1 MLNRS
6 WGFLFCQGPRGQ
18 KTKRIMGNITI
29 LILREGG
36 VKCSR
41 ACRFYEACGFVRT
54 PNGPLQTR
62 CGMTTQKVVVDCDSY
77 SPDYEWIEG
86 LTDGELEDVLDVL
99 GKDVRRVRKEFA
111 KDHEEI
117 HPVGW

>member
-1 MLNRS
+1 MES
-6 WGFLFCQGPRGQ
+6 
-18 KTKRIMGNITI
+18 ITI

-41 ACRFYEACGFVRT
+41 TCRFYEDCGYVRT
-54 PNGPLQTR
+54 PSGPLKTH

-77 SPDYEWIEG
+77 NPDYEWIEG
-86 LTDGELEDVLDVL
+86 LTDDELGEVLDVL
-99 GKDVRRVRKEFA
+99 GKDVRRVRKEFT

-117 HPVGW
+117 HPVGWKPRVQHGDRTD